1 MAAEVSQAIALSIVE
16 EHVEDARKLQ
26 DEEVNDHNLELGIKM
41 SEEEARSKSAVK
53 NALCPTFKWQAH
65 NTDRAVE
72 QEGAAQEEAP
82 SPPPPPPPPK
92 EAPPKEAPSKA
103 LSKNARK
110 NALRRIYRQKKSTPD
125 RVVNQEGAA
134 QEEVLSPSPLTPPPP
149 PPALNNHPN
158 LGTDLDVGMD
168 ADIDADV
175 DTDADAEGGCVSEGE
190 AWACLYKM
198 MASSQGSADK
208 IKAAKAREEERKV
221 ATGVARATVILLL

>member
-1 MAAEVSQAIALSIVE
+1 MEAEVSKAIALSIVE

-26 DEEVNDHNLELGIKM
+26 EEEVNDHNLELGIKM
-41 SEEEARSKSAVK
+41 SEEEARSKSAGK

-82 SPPPPPPPPK
+82 SK
-92 EAPPKEAPSKA
+92 T

-110 NALRRIYRQKKSTPD
+110 NALRRVYRRLKSK
-125 RVVNQEGAA
+125 EA
-134 QEEVLSPSPLTPPPP
+134 LSPSPLTPPPP
-149 PPALNNHPN
+149 PPALNNHAT
-158 LGTDLDVGMD
+158 LGTDLDVGID

-175 DTDADAEGGCVSEGE
+175 GTDADAEGGCVSEGE

-208 IKAAKAREEERKV
+208 IKAAKAREEERTG
-221 ATGVARATVILLL
+221 ATAEARATVILLL